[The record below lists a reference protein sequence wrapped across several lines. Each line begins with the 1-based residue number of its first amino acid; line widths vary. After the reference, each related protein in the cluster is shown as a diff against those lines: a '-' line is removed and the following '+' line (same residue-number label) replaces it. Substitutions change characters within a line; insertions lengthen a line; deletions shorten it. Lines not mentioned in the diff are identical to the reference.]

1 MKCQHCGKQIANDS
15 KKCSFCG
22 KPVGPNGG
30 GAWYKKWWIW
40 LIAALVVAGI
50 VITCI
55 LVFSGKGDN
64 KVEPKKIETT
74 ASTTIAPVTEA
85 TLVPASTAPKK
96 SIDDIIAEDYE
107 KVGIGQLHN
116 NADKYKGKKIIT
128 VIQTKDLGDS
138 ALYGTV
144 EKDGKTLSFLQFVFD
159 DPKEFKDVRRG
170 DFVAIYGI
178 VNPEGRHSG
187 TIQIDECHIAATGD
201 EAKAFLDTI
210 QDEQATEPTTVAP
223 TTKPTTA
230 PTTAPTTKPTTAP
243 TTAPATTAPAPK
255 PTEAPTQPTTVAP
268 TTIPQKVIYNENGV
282 TVTLKGVQQDEL
294 AYHYVVHVKNNS
306 GKDLWLSTKDS
317 KVNDKPIDLI
327 SGAFLKNGAET
338 DTTMFV
344 LNEDLEDAKII
355 NIDSLKFKFLFDHE
369 DDWDN
374 PIISKEIVI
383 TPENY

>member
-170 DFVAIYGI
+170 DSHHEAHHGSHH
-178 VNPEGRHSG
+178 GSH
-187 TIQIDECHIAATGD
+187 DEAHHRSHHRSRNDCACTEAHRSSDPADNRRSHHDPPTGD
-201 EAKAFLDTI
+201 L
-210 QDEQATEPTTVAP
+210 Q
-223 TTKPTTA
+223 
-230 PTTAPTTKPTTAP
+230 
-243 TTAPATTAPAPK
+243 
-255 PTEAPTQPTTVAP
+255 
-268 TTIPQKVIYNENGV
+268 
-282 TVTLKGVQQDEL
+282 
-294 AYHYVVHVKNNS
+294 
-306 GKDLWLSTKDS
+306 
-317 KVNDKPIDLI
+317 
-327 SGAFLKNGAET
+327 
-338 DTTMFV
+338 
-344 LNEDLEDAKII
+344 
-355 NIDSLKFKFLFDHE
+355 
-369 DDWDN
+369 
-374 PIISKEIVI
+374 
-383 TPENY
+383 